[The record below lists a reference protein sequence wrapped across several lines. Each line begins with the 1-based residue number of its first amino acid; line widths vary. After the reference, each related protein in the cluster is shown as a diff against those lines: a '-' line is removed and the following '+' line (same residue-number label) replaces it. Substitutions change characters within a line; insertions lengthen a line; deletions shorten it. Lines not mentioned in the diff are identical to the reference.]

1 MRRGSL
7 ILGIVL
13 VVLVL
18 VFYVYNSY
26 SEGFESTAD
35 KVQDRTNLLA
45 AQQNPIKN
53 PAANIGIPEAQ
64 GAALRSLTEVALN
77 SPIAVAD
84 GTGSYKQVM
93 PTNLISPRIDNENS
107 LLGLIKMCKD
117 KGAGDSPFS
126 DSAFNA
132 NCGICTTSGTLKTG
146 ESFTGPTGVVV
157 YQADK
162 AIAINSITQ
171 KRTFPQVVPSLNS
184 AICVGASRDDT
195 SLPVLAIRKEDY
207 DAFRKRKA
215 CRDSHKIGGECG
227 LCLADQESTWV
238 SPSGTNQTLRLDLWG
253 AGLVKVSLSNGF
265 TSALLNLSNTTTTL
279 NIGRVKEGTKITI
292 DVLKGTSIDGPYIY
306 GTIVSNTVN
315 DVLYK
320 LPIEKFLE
328 RDAVSGVAPR
338 RNGVKYFDDTKVFC
352 SKIMGQGNAIT
363 MSLQGFIPITI
374 LESSHDGAM
383 AALDCP
389 SGPIIQ
395 SQASAEL
402 LIDDVCLK
410 PKGQGPGKYSKECIQ
425 KTILQGG
432 CSTNGNWYKD
442 SPFSGNFTLSD
453 LLSYAKYYSKV
464 SEYNPSISMGC
475 KGIDISTPCDHVLH
489 EGKSK
494 PSKECMAYLYSNES
508 EKNKRVGRAYKNAD
522 TKYAS
527 VVGKH
532 FTFCK
537 ESGSLNPTGANSA
550 NAMGTLTGI
559 ALGYKGISGI
569 EAVKTYLSDVFMK
582 AVSNLDVN
590 VDDADGGRRTSWEK
604 CFGIKIADGILA
616 NVTKNSINDVIDNR
630 QICSPFPKSIDL
642 IKNRGKFIGQVA
654 LTQDYSLSFNITPR
668 GIHHDWSNIIHFT
681 TDNTDSSV
689 VGSRSPAIFFFP
701 GELKLHIRIGDSRNL
716 NWGIDTSAIPVN
728 QTSSFSLEC
737 VGNKVTVMVN
747 DKVYTATQPTYR
759 PSGNAIVYATHPL
772 HTPANAYID
781 KFCYNGG
788 GSPAHISPNYSCVKG
803 WDHGGDDLVC
813 WSSGVTIQELE
824 NRCDNSPHCKSFNTW
839 GSSGGCMKNLRSGNI
854 RNENHNVT
862 NFCVKNT

>member
-1 MRRGSL
+1 
-7 ILGIVL
+7 
-13 VVLVL
+13 
-18 VFYVYNSY
+18 
-26 SEGFESTAD
+26 
-35 KVQDRTNLLA
+35 
-45 AQQNPIKN
+45 
-53 PAANIGIPEAQ
+53 
-64 GAALRSLTEVALN
+64 VALN

-117 KGAGDSPFS
+117 KGVGDSPFS

-132 NCGICTTSGTLKTG
+132 NCGMCITSGTLKTG
-146 ESFTGPTGVVV
+146 ESFNGPTGVVV
-157 YQADK
+157 YKADK
-162 AIAINSITQ
+162 ADAIAAQTQ
-171 KRTFPQVVPSLNS
+171 NNEAFPRAVPSLNS
-184 AICVGASRDDT
+184 AICVGANKDNT
-195 SLPVLAIRKEDY
+195 SLPVLALTQKEFDT
-207 DAFRKRKA
+207 FRKRNA
-215 CRDSHKIGGECG
+215 CRNSHKIGEQCG
-227 LCLADQESTWV
+227 RCVSDQESTWI
-238 SPSGTNQTLRLDLWG
+238 SPSGGTQSLTLYLWG
-253 AGLVKVSLSNGF
+253 AGQAKVLLGNGF
-265 TSALLNLSNTTTTL
+265 SSALLNLSDNTTAVP
-279 NIGRVKEGTKITI
+279 IGRIQEGTTITI
-292 DVLKGTSIDGPYIY
+292 TVLKGTTIDGPYIY
-306 GTIVSNTVN
+306 GTLVSPTVSKGF
-315 DVLYK
+315 YK
-320 LPIEKFLE
+320 LPIDKFIE

-338 RNGVKYFDDTKVFC
+338 RNGVKYFDDVKVFC
-352 SKIMGQGNAIT
+352 TKLMPQSNKTIMNLT
-363 MSLQGFIPITI
+363 GFIPITMVDSGQ
-374 LESSHDGAM
+374 LASY
-383 AALDCP
+383 DCP

-410 PKGQGPGKYSKECIQ
+410 PKGQGPGTYSKECIQ
-425 KTILQGG
+425 QTILQGG
-432 CSTNGNWYKD
+432 CSTNGSWYKN
-442 SPFSGNFTLSD
+442 SPFGGNFTLSD

-475 KGIDISTPCDHVLH
+475 KGIDISTPCDNYLH

-532 FTFCK
+532 LTFCK
-537 ESGSLNPTGANSA
+537 ESGSLNPTGADSA
-550 NAMGTLTGI
+550 NAMGTLTDI

-582 AVSNLDVN
+582 AAGNLDVN

-630 QICSPFPKSIDL
+630 QICSPFPKSIDIL
-642 IKNRGKFIGQVA
+642 KSRGKFIGQVA

-668 GIHHDWSNIIHFT
+668 GIHHNWSNIIHFT

-689 VGSRSPAIFFFP
+689 VGSRSPSIFFFP
-701 GELKLHIRIGDSRNL
+701 GELKLHIRIGDSRDL

-747 DKVYTATQPTYR
+747 DKVYTATQPNYR
-759 PSGNAIVYATHPL
+759 PSGNAIVYVAYPL
-772 HTPANAYID
+772 HAAANAYID

-803 WDHGGDDLVC
+803 WDHYGDDIGCVD
-813 WSSGVTIQELE
+813 SKTTQELE
-824 NRCDNSPHCKSFNTW
+824 NMCDNNPNCKSFITAN
-839 GSSGGCMKNLRSGNI
+839 SGGCIKNFRSRNI
-854 RNENHNVT
+854 TNKNNVVT